1 MDSVKPYDEVMA
13 QNDAFIQP
21 QNNELTQKNIHQNQS
36 LQENSLKD
44 EQLIGDLLVR
54 LGKMK
59 PQDVERILTTQLD
72 KNLAFGEAAKRLG
85 LISEQD
91 IQQALAHQ
99 FDYPYLHKSNE
110 LASGKKFSQALFA
123 AYAPFSDKGEIL
135 RDLRSQ
141 LLMRW
146 FDKGNKTLAIT
157 SVNASDKS
165 CELAANLAIIFSQ
178 LGKKTLLVDAN
189 LRQPKQHQLFNLD
202 NKLGLSNKL
211 INRATTDS
219 IVQIAE
225 LSNLS
230 VLTAG
235 SLAPNPTELLER
247 ANFAALLDELSE
259 IYEIVIVDTAPFSVG
274 SDAITVAMRAKGM
287 LPTVTKDASR
297 LEDVQLFI
305 KQSKIAGIETV
316 GFVLQDK

>member
-1 MDSVKPYDEVMA
+1 MDSVKPYDEMVA
-13 QNDAFIQP
+13 QNDAFIQLSP
-21 QNNELTQKNIHQNQS
+21 TKPP
-36 LQENSLKD
+36 KD
-44 EQLIGDLLVR
+44 EQLLGDLLIQ
-54 LGKMK
+54 LGKLK
-59 PQDVERILTTQLD
+59 EQDVTRILTTQHE
-72 KNLAFGEAAKRLG
+72 KNIAFGEAAKRLG
-85 LISEQD
+85 LVSEQD
-91 IQQALAHQ
+91 IQQALAQQ

-110 LASGKKFSQALFA
+110 LTAGKKLSQALFA
-123 AYAPFSDKGEIL
+123 AYAPFSEKGEIL

-157 SVNASDKS
+157 SVDAADKS
-165 CELAANLAIIFSQ
+165 DELAANLAIIFSQ
-178 LGKKTLLVDAN
+178 LGKKTLLIDAN

-211 INRATTDS
+211 INRASTDD
-219 IVQIAE
+219 IAQIAE
-225 LSNLS
+225 FSNLS

-247 ANFAALLDELSE
+247 VNFAALLEQLAE

-305 KQSKIAGIETV
+305 RQSKIAGIETI

>member
-1 MDSVKPYDEVMA
+1 MDSDKTYDAMVT

-21 QNNELTQKNIHQNQS
+21 PATEVP
-36 LQENSLKD
+36 KD
-44 EQLIGDLLVR
+44 EQLLGDLLVQ
-54 LGKMK
+54 LGKLK
-59 PQDVERILTTQLD
+59 QLDVARILITQD
-72 KNLAFGEAAKRLG
+72 EKNIAFGEAAKRLG
-85 LISEQD
+85 LVSELD
-91 IQQALAHQ
+91 IQQALAQQ

-110 LASGKKFSQALFA
+110 LTAGKKLSQALFA
-123 AYAPFSDKGEIL
+123 AYAPFSEKGEIL

-146 FDKGNKTLAIT
+146 FDKGNRTLAIT
-157 SVNASDKS
+157 SVDTADKS
-165 CELAANLAIIFSQ
+165 SELAANLAIIFSQ
-178 LGKKTLLVDAN
+178 LGKKTLLIDAN

-219 IVQIAE
+219 IAQIAE
-225 LSNLS
+225 FSNLS

-247 ANFAALLDELSE
+247 ANFTALLEELCAT
-259 IYEIVIVDTAPFSVG
+259 YEVVIVDTAPFSVG

-297 LEDVQLFI
+297 LEDIQLFI
-305 KQSKIAGIETV
+305 RQSKIAGIETI

>member
-1 MDSVKPYDEVMA
+1 MDSDKTYDAMVT

-21 QNNELTQKNIHQNQS
+21 PATEVP
-36 LQENSLKD
+36 KD
-44 EQLIGDLLVR
+44 EQLLGDLLVQ
-54 LGKMK
+54 LGKLK
-59 PQDVERILTTQLD
+59 QLDVARILITQD
-72 KNLAFGEAAKRLG
+72 EKNIAFGEAAKRLG
-85 LISEQD
+85 LVSELD
-91 IQQALAHQ
+91 IQQALAQQ

-110 LASGKKFSQALFA
+110 LTAGKKLSQALFA
-123 AYAPFSDKGEIL
+123 AYAPFSEKGEIL
-135 RDLRSQ
+135 RNLRSQ

-146 FDKGNKTLAIT
+146 FDKGNRTLAIT
-157 SVNASDKS
+157 SVDAADKS
-165 CELAANLAIIFSQ
+165 SELAANLAIIFSQ
-178 LGKKTLLVDAN
+178 LGKKTLIIDAN

-219 IVQIAE
+219 IAQIAE
-225 LSNLS
+225 FSNLS

-247 ANFAALLDELSE
+247 ANFAALLEELCAT
-259 IYEIVIVDTAPFSVG
+259 YEVVIVDTAPFSVG

-297 LEDVQLFI
+297 LEDIQLFI
-305 KQSKIAGIETV
+305 RQSKIAGIEAV